1 MICPVTILASLETKK
16 FTIPD
21 TSDASHIFFKGCFSL
36 MFSSIRS
43 FRKIPFAKSV
53 LVRVGAIQF
62 TLTLGANS
70 AARDFV
76 SPSIPA
82 FAVEIEE

>member
-1 MICPVTILASLETKK
+1 
-16 FTIPD
+16 
-21 TSDASHIFFKGCFSL
+21 
-36 MFSSIRS
+36 MFSSILS

-53 LVRVGAIQF
+53 FVRVGATQF

-70 AARDFV
+70 AASDLV

-82 FAVEIEE
+82 FAVDIEE